1 LAVDGFGVVEDAD
14 EDVDGE
20 DDGGVPE
27 SGEEGVL
34 VDLVLDVVLR
44 HFVHIPRLVEAV
56 VLLRVQLGPAL
67 RREDLVH
74 GAELPEHPAGV
85 VVAPVHPQDHRLHL
99 RHLHDLVQ
107 LQVVQQLQRVSIP
120 QILLLHKLAQIEKV
134 VRLVDVLHDVVLCLL
149 QNQHALIVQRE
160 KALLHIR
167 NEVVEE
173 THDEDGVGG
182 TCEEVLLDGDVLH
195 LLLHRVQ
202 ELLRM
207 VEREGRQQL
216 LRNVHFRL
224 DIVVAFL
231 VAEEVGVLDL
241 VVVEGFLLFE
251 LHEQVEADVN
261 GIILQPERQE
271 IYAELRLVLVE
282 HLYRLAE
289 LLLDDEQLDGVF
301 VLEVLIVL
309 VDELHEHLVGE
320 GVLLVASL
328 DHDPDEVE

>member
-1 LAVDGFGVVEDAD
+1 
-14 EDVDGE
+14 
-20 DDGGVPE
+20 
-27 SGEEGVL
+27 
-34 VDLVLDVVLR
+34 
-44 HFVHIPRLVEAV
+44 
-56 VLLRVQLGPAL
+56 
-67 RREDLVH
+67 
-74 GAELPEHPAGV
+74 
-85 VVAPVHPQDHRLHL
+85 
-99 RHLHDLVQ
+99 
-107 LQVVQQLQRVSIP
+107 
-120 QILLLHKLAQIEKV
+120 
-134 VRLVDVLHDVVLCLL
+134 
-149 QNQHALIVQRE
+149 
-160 KALLHIR
+160 
-167 NEVVEE
+167 
-173 THDEDGVGG
+173 
-182 TCEEVLLDGDVLH
+182 
-195 LLLHRVQ
+195 
-202 ELLRM
+202 M

-320 GVLLVASL
+320 GVLLVAGL
-328 DHDPDEVE
+328 DHDPDEVEQLSLSVVVLIDGSFLDREEGVHEVIFHQDVHLVINDEPYVLIVLLVQQFFEFVPGEVEELVLVDVLLEGLVLGDLGHLPDVPREVVSCLQRRNQVQIRIIGLADQFLFQLHYPGVEFLFPIVRLSLLLEILEKTGIFEN